1 MQILNIIISK
11 MKKHF
16 SELFKYSERSDFKG
30 IELWNVEHVKNMN
43 EMFYNCDDFNG
54 DINNW
59 NISNVANMEDM
70 FVEVDEEY
78 IPKWYNSEHH
88 GFFIRIKV
96 EE

>member
-1 MQILNIIISK
+1 MYQIFQSFLNTVNAVI
-11 MKKHF
+11 
-16 SELFKYSERSDFKG
+16 
-30 IELWNVEHVKNMN
+30 
-43 EMFYNCDDFNG
+43 EMFYNCDYFNG

-88 GFFIRIKV
+88 GFFIRIKA